1 MTYGK
6 DNFVIKHSQNEIVN
20 KYLIQRLVNQSSITK
35 GDLAYDIGAGSGAI
49 SKALLDKGARVIALE
64 NDKRLYLK
72 CQHKFINQDR
82 FEIYLMDFL
91 IWQFPRHQKYKV
103 FSNIPFF
110 RTADIVN
117 KLLLNKEPPED
128 CYLIVQKEA
137 AEKYAG
143 IPEDTLASL
152 LIKPLFWIDIIYRF
166 QRNDFHPAPSVDV
179 VLLQI
184 EKRKCRLVPDR
195 HYGLYKDFI
204 VFCHEGSNR
213 TVKKSLKELFTYHQL
228 KQLSDSLNID
238 YRASPTD
245 LTFTQYL
252 SLFHFYLE
260 HNLRNKNVIR
270 GAEARLRKQQAD
282 IVKTHRTRRR
292 TARK

>member
-1 MTYGK
+1 MTHNKG
-6 DNFVIKHSQNEIVN
+6 NFAIKHSQNEIVN
-20 KYLIQRLVNQSSITK
+20 KHLIQRLVNQSSITE
-35 GDLAYDIGAGSGAI
+35 GDLVYDIGTGSGAI
-49 SKALLDKGARVIALE
+49 SKALLDKGARVVAFE
-64 NDKRLYLK
+64 KDKSLYLK
-72 CQHKFINQDR
+72 CRQKLINQDR

-91 IWQFPRHQKYKV
+91 IWQFPQHQKYKV

-137 AEKYAG
+137 AEKYTG
-143 IPEDTLASL
+143 IPDETLASL

-184 EKRKCRLVPDR
+184 EKRKCQLVPDK

-204 VFCHEGSNR
+204 VFCREGSNR
-213 TVKKSLKELFTYHQL
+213 TVKKSLKELFTCHQL
-228 KQLSDSLNID
+228 KQLSDSLDID
-238 YRASPTD
+238 YRVSPAD
-245 LTFTQYL
+245 LNFTQYL
-252 SLFHFYLE
+252 CLFQFYLE
-260 HNLRNKNVIR
+260 HNLSNKTVIR
-270 GAEARLRKQQAD
+270 GAEARLRKHQTG
-282 IVKTHRTRRR
+282 IVKTHRTRKR
-292 TARK
+292 ARN